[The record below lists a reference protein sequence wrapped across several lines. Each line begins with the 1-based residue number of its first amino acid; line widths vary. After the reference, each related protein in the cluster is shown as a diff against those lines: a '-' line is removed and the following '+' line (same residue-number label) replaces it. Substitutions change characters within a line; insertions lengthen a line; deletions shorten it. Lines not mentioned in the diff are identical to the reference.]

1 MIFFF
6 PYFPFSFSPFL
17 SFNHNV
23 KERER
28 LKIKT
33 YGLKLHYF
41 VPLHRVYMVNNFE
54 CFLSLPSLV
63 LCLPLTEGDT
73 CMLGCMCV
81 HEHTRGCLVPSRI
94 C

>member
-1 MIFFF
+1 MIFLF

-33 YGLKLHYF
+33 YGLKIHYF
-41 VPLHRVYMVNNFE
+41 VPLH
-54 CFLSLPSLV
+54 
-63 LCLPLTEGDT
+63 
-73 CMLGCMCV
+73 
-81 HEHTRGCLVPSRI
+81 
-94 C
+94 